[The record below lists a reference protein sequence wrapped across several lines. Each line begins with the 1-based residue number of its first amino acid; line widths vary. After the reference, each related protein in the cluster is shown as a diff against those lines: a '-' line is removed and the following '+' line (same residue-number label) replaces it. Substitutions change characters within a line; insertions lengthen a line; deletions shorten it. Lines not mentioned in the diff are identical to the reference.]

1 MPDLPTLPPIADQPI
16 SVVLLANNDAAHVE
30 AVIAAWATHLDGMK
44 RDYELILVDD
54 GSADGTAARA
64 EAFRE
69 KYPRL
74 QVLKHDAARGV
85 GAALRT
91 AAAAATRPLFF
102 YTLCDPRYRPADLA
116 KMLEAVDPVHVV
128 PAFRAGRPMPLGL
141 KLLGFLGRIA
151 CRVVFSASP
160 AAAPGWL
167 GWKAAAGRFLVRVLF
182 ALRTRDVICPYRLLR
197 RDILARMP
205 IQSDGPFVHIEL
217 LAKANFLGHV
227 LAEEVSL
234 GDKAHP
240 VPPAPRDGGPWS
252 LFIRDGRRVFDRPD
266 FGPVVVEPAA
276 S

>member
-16 SVVLLANNDAAHVE
+16 SVVLLADNDAAHVE
-30 AVIAAWATHLDGMK
+30 TVIAAWAAHLDGMK
-44 RDYELILVDD
+44 RDYELLLVDD
-54 GSADGTAARA
+54 SSGDGTAARA
-64 EAFRE
+64 EALRE
-69 KYPRL
+69 KFPRL
-74 QVLKHDAARGV
+74 QVLTHDAPRGV

-91 AAAAATRPLFF
+91 AVAAATRPLFF
-102 YTLCDPRYRPADLA
+102 YTLCDPRYRPDDLS

-128 PAFRAGRPMPLGL
+128 PAFRAGRPMPPTL
-141 KLLGFLGRIA
+141 KLLGFLGRVV
-151 CRVVFSASP
+151 CRVVFSAAP

-167 GWKAAAGRFLVRVLF
+167 GWNAVAGRLLVRVLF
-182 ALRTRDVICPYRLLR
+182 ALRTRDVVCPYRLLR

-227 LAEEVSL
+227 LAEEVPL

-240 VPPAPRDGGPWS
+240 VPPAPRDGGTWR
-252 LFIRDGRRVFDRPD
+252 LFVRDGRRVFDRPN
-266 FGPVVVEPAA
+266 FGPVVVAPAA